1 MSYSFQQWLL
11 FFYIYCFFGW
21 CFESTYVSLR
31 KHRFVNRGFLHS
43 PLLPIYGSGAVVMLL
58 VTLRIRSYAVLMF
71 FAGMIGA
78 TALELVVGLAME
90 AIFEVKYWDYSNQK
104 FNYKGV
110 ICLSSSLCWGLFT
123 VLLNKVIHQ
132 PVESFV
138 LGLPAAAVTVTV
150 CVISVI
156 FLCDTVVSVK
166 VALGIRDMLDA
177 RVRLK
182 KELGELQ
189 EGISEQLGTIRGAL
203 GEKSSAV
210 KEQMGALLDS
220 LGERVAELS
229 QTAGS
234 RMAPLLDTVSD
245 KLSALIRME
254 KEEDAEK
261 AKEMSRFREKLVS
274 IRSEGEAQKKKM
286 DYLKLKMLR
295 RNPSASAGKMSAELS
310 ELRENYEKWRLE
322 RKEKQEKK

>member
-78 TALELVVGLAME
+78 TALELVVGLVME
-90 AIFEVKYWDYSNQK
+90 AVFEVKYWDYSNQK

-132 PVESFV
+132 PVEAFV

-203 GEKSSAV
+203 GEKSSAA

-295 RNPSASAGKMSAELS
+295 RNPSASAGKMSTELS

>member
-104 FNYKGV
+104 FNYRGV

-203 GEKSSAV
+203 GEKSSAA

-310 ELRENYEKWRLE
+310 DLRENYEKWRLE

>member
-31 KHRFVNRGFLHS
+31 KRRFVNRGFLHS

-58 VTLRIRSYAVLMF
+58 VTLRLRSHVVLMF

-104 FNYKGV
+104 FNYRGV

-203 GEKSSAV
+203 GEKSSAA

-274 IRSEGEAQKKKM
+274 IQSEGEAQKKKM
-286 DYLKLKMLR
+286 TYLKLKMLR
-295 RNPSASAGKMSAELS
+295 RNPSASAGKMSTELS

>member
-78 TALELVVGLAME
+78 TALELVVGLVME
-90 AIFEVKYWDYSNQK
+90 AVFEVKYWDYSNQK

-110 ICLSSSLCWGLFT
+110 ICLSSSLCWGFFT

-132 PVESFV
+132 PVEAFV

-189 EGISEQLGTIRGAL
+189 EGISEQLGTIRAAL
-203 GEKSSAV
+203 GEKSSAA

>member
-78 TALELVVGLAME
+78 TALELVVGLVME
-90 AIFEVKYWDYSNQK
+90 AVFEVKYWDYSNQK

-123 VLLNKVIHQ
+123 VLLNKVMHQ
-132 PVESFV
+132 PVEAFV
-138 LGLPAAAVTVTV
+138 MGLPAAAVTVTV

-203 GEKSSAV
+203 GEKSSAA

>member
-132 PVESFV
+132 PVEAFV

-150 CVISVI
+150 CMISVI

-203 GEKSSAV
+203 GEKSSAA

>member
-78 TALELVVGLAME
+78 TALELVVGLVME
-90 AIFEVKYWDYSNQK
+90 AVFEVKYWDYSNQK

-110 ICLSSSLCWGLFT
+110 ICLSSSLCWGFFT

-132 PVESFV
+132 PVEAFV
-138 LGLPAAAVTVTV
+138 LGLPASAVTVTV

-189 EGISEQLGTIRGAL
+189 EGISEQLGTIRAAL
-203 GEKSSAV
+203 GEKSSAA

>member
-104 FNYKGV
+104 FNYRGV

-203 GEKSSAV
+203 GEKSSAA

>member
-31 KHRFVNRGFLHS
+31 KHLFVNRGFLHS

-78 TALELVVGLAME
+78 TALELVVGLVME
-90 AIFEVKYWDYSNQK
+90 AVFEVKYWDYSNQK

-132 PVESFV
+132 PVEAFV

-203 GEKSSAV
+203 GEKSSAA

>member
-132 PVESFV
+132 PVEAFV

-203 GEKSSAV
+203 GEKSSAA

>member
-58 VTLRIRSYAVLMF
+58 VTLRIRSYVVLMF

-203 GEKSSAV
+203 GEKSSAA

>member
-156 FLCDTVVSVK
+156 FLCDMVVSVK

-203 GEKSSAV
+203 GEKSSAA

-234 RMAPLLDTVSD
+234 CMAPLLDTVSD

>member
-90 AIFEVKYWDYSNQK
+90 VIFEVKYWDYSNQK

-132 PVESFV
+132 PVEAFV

>member
-132 PVESFV
+132 PVEAFV

-150 CVISVI
+150 CMISVI

-182 KELGELQ
+182 KNWA
-189 EGISEQLGTIRGAL
+189 SFRRGFPN
-203 GEKSSAV
+203 SSVQSA
-210 KEQMGALLDS
+210 
-220 LGERVAELS
+220 ERLARSPVRQRNRWEHCWILWESGWQSCRRQPEA
-229 QTAGS
+229 AWH
-234 RMAPLLDTVSD
+234 RC
-245 KLSALIRME
+245 LIRYQT
-254 KEEDAEK
+254 
-261 AKEMSRFREKLVS
+261 S
-274 IRSEGEAQKKKM
+274 
-286 DYLKLKMLR
+286 
-295 RNPSASAGKMSAELS
+295 
-310 ELRENYEKWRLE
+310 
-322 RKEKQEKK
+322 

>member
-189 EGISEQLGTIRGAL
+189 AGISEQLGTIRGAL
-203 GEKSSAV
+203 GEKSSAA

>member
-78 TALELVVGLAME
+78 TALELVVGLVME
-90 AIFEVKYWDYSNQK
+90 AVFEVKYWDYSNQK

-132 PVESFV
+132 PVEAFV

-203 GEKSSAV
+203 GEKSSTA

>member
-58 VTLRIRSYAVLMF
+58 VTLRIRSYVVLMF

-78 TALELVVGLAME
+78 TALELVVGLVME
-90 AIFEVKYWDYSNQK
+90 AVFEVKYWDYSNQK

-138 LGLPAAAVTVTV
+138 LGLPATAVTVTV

-203 GEKSSAV
+203 GEKSSAA

>member
-31 KHRFVNRGFLHS
+31 KRRFVNRGFLHS

-58 VTLRIRSYAVLMF
+58 VTLRLRSHVVLMF

-166 VALGIRDMLDA
+166 VALGIREMLDA

-203 GEKSSAV
+203 GEKSSAA

>member
-58 VTLRIRSYAVLMF
+58 VTLRIRSYVVLMF

-78 TALELVVGLAME
+78 TALELVAGLVME
-90 AIFEVKYWDYSNQK
+90 AVFEVKYWDYSNQK

-110 ICLSSSLCWGLFT
+110 ICLSSSFCWGLFT

-203 GEKSSAV
+203 GEKSSAA

>member
-203 GEKSSAV
+203 GEKSSAA

>member
-138 LGLPAAAVTVTV
+138 LGLPAVAVTVTV

-189 EGISEQLGTIRGAL
+189 EGISEQLGTIRGAF
-203 GEKSSAV
+203 GEKSSAA

>member
-78 TALELVVGLAME
+78 TALELVVGLVME
-90 AIFEVKYWDYSNQK
+90 AVFEVKYWDYSNQK

-138 LGLPAAAVTVTV
+138 LGLPAVAVTVTV

-203 GEKSSAV
+203 GEKSSAA

>member
-90 AIFEVKYWDYSNQK
+90 AVFEVKYWDYSNQK

-132 PVESFV
+132 PVEAFV

-295 RNPSASAGKMSAELS
+295 RNPSASAGKMSAEFS

>member
-138 LGLPAAAVTVTV
+138 LGLPAVAVTVTV

-203 GEKSSAV
+203 GEKSSAA

-220 LGERVAELS
+220 LGERLAELS

>member
-132 PVESFV
+132 PVEAFV

>member
-78 TALELVVGLAME
+78 TALELVVGLVME
-90 AIFEVKYWDYSNQK
+90 AVFEVKYWDYSNQK

-110 ICLSSSLCWGLFT
+110 ICLTSSLCWGLFT

-203 GEKSSAV
+203 GEKSSAA

-295 RNPSASAGKMSAELS
+295 RNPSASAGKMSTELS

>member
-58 VTLRIRSYAVLMF
+58 VTLRIRSYVVLMF

-78 TALELVVGLAME
+78 TALELVAGLVME
-90 AIFEVKYWDYSNQK
+90 AVFEVKYWDYSNQK

-138 LGLPAAAVTVTV
+138 LGLPAVAVTVTV

-203 GEKSSAV
+203 GEKSSAA

-274 IRSEGEAQKKKM
+274 IQSEGEAQKKKM

>member
-138 LGLPAAAVTVTV
+138 LGLPAVAVTVTV

-203 GEKSSAV
+203 GEKSSAA

>member
-78 TALELVVGLAME
+78 TALELVVGLVME
-90 AIFEVKYWDYSNQK
+90 AVFEVKYWDYSNQK

-138 LGLPAAAVTVTV
+138 LGLPATAVTVTV

-203 GEKSSAV
+203 GEKSSAAQ
-210 KEQMGALLDS
+210 EQMGALLDS

>member
-1 MSYSFQQWLL
+1 MAA

-132 PVESFV
+132 PVEAFV

>member
-90 AIFEVKYWDYSNQK
+90 SIFEVKYWDYSNQK

-138 LGLPAAAVTVTV
+138 LGLPATAVTVTV

-203 GEKSSAV
+203 GEKSSAA